1 MKIIFIS
8 IVSILLSLDL
18 CARENPFE
26 PTDTFI
32 EIQKQYIITQ
42 ENQEIERKRI
52 EDEQIAEKLEQDLI
66 ENRLV
71 EEKAKELLIVQNRLE
86 EEKLEQEKIKQQ
98 LLKKII
104 EEKIIEEK
112 LEQEKNIKYDVLSF
126 LNVITTTN
134 TLTINVDEK
143 YKLKNQIINHKNH
156 KFVFD
161 FNGKI
166 DMYTKRVKLEHPYF
180 KSITIGSH
188 IKDNF
193 FRVVVVLKDTISN
206 YEENIDNSIIIIK
219 KIK

>member
-8 IVSILLSLDL
+8 IVSVLLSLDL
-18 CARENPFE
+18 YARENPFE

-52 EDEQIAEKLEQDLI
+52 EDEQIAKKLKQDLL
-66 ENRLV
+66 ENKLAKQ
-71 EEKAKELLIVQNRLE
+71 KAKEQLIAKKKLE

-98 LLKKII
+98 LLKKLI
-104 EEKIIEEK
+104 EEKIFEEK
-112 LEQEKNIKYDVLSF
+112 KKKEKSIKYDILSF
-126 LNVITTTN
+126 LNATTKSDR
-134 TLTINVDEK
+134 LIINIDKK

-161 FNGKI
+161 FNGTI

-180 KSITIGSH
+180 ESITIGSH
-188 IKDNF
+188 KKDNF
-193 FRVVVVLKDTISN
+193 FRVVVVLKDIVSN
-206 YEENIDNSIIIIK
+206 YEENIDNSIITIK